1 MITESFLKDL
11 EKFVLI
17 TKKRI
22 TSKYSGSR
30 KSVLGGRGLTIK
42 EYRPYTIGDDI
53 RLIDWKVYA
62 KTDDLFIKVYEEDK
76 DLSVNVILDS
86 TLSMSFGK
94 SITKFDYSAM
104 ISSGFLF
111 LALKENE
118 RFRYSFIHDDIEL
131 YSLKRG
137 KKHFANFVS
146 IVNKKKP
153 FGKLNLY
160 NALEKQKSF
169 LKQKSMI
176 VLLSDFLFSL
186 EEIEKSLY
194 LLKGN
199 EVKIIRVLDEEE
211 LNPSFLGEYILKN
224 KELDE
229 EKKIFS
235 DNNVILEYKKNL
247 KVHGDNIRKICN
259 NLNFEYYS
267 FSTKKPIFD
276 SLYELFSKKH

>member
-1 MITESFLKDL
+1 MITENFLKDL

-22 TSKYSGSR
+22 TSKYSGGR
-30 KSVLGGRGLTIK
+30 KSILGGRGLTIK

-86 TLSMSFGK
+86 TLSMSYGK
-94 SITKFDYSAM
+94 GITKFDYESM
-104 ISSGFLF
+104 IAAGFLY

-118 RFRYSFIHDDIEL
+118 RFRFSFIHDDIEL

-137 KKHFANFVS
+137 KKHFADYVS

-153 FGKLNLY
+153 KGKLNLY
-160 NALEKQKSF
+160 NALEKQKNF

-176 VLLSDFLFSL
+176 ILLSDFLFPI
-186 EEIEKSLY
+186 EEIEKSLH

-199 EVKIIRVLDEEE
+199 EVKIIRILDEEE
-211 LNPSFLGEYILKN
+211 INPNFIGDYKLKN
-224 KELDE
+224 EELE
-229 EKKIFS
+229 KEKKVFL
-235 DNNVILEYKKNL
+235 DKNTILEYKKNL
-247 KVHGDNIRKICN
+247 EEHNNNIRKICD
-259 NLNFEYYS
+259 NLKFEYYS

-276 SLYELFSKKH
+276 TLYELFSRKH

>member
-1 MITESFLKDL
+1 MITENFLKDL

-22 TSKYSGSR
+22 TSKYSGGR
-30 KSVLGGRGLTIK
+30 KSILGGRGLTIK
-42 EYRPYTIGDDI
+42 EYRPYTIGDDF

-86 TLSMSFGK
+86 TLSMSYGK
-94 SITKFDYSAM
+94 GITKFDYESM
-104 ISSGFLF
+104 IAAAFLY

-118 RFRYSFIHDDIEL
+118 RFRFSFIHDDIEL
-131 YSLKRG
+131 YGLKRG
-137 KKHFANFVS
+137 KKHFADYVS

-153 FGKLNLY
+153 KGKLNLY
-160 NALEKQKSF
+160 TALEKQKNF

-176 VLLSDFLFSL
+176 ILLSDFLFPI

-199 EVKIIRVLDEEE
+199 EVKIIRILDEEE
-211 LNPSFLGEYILKN
+211 INPNFIGDYKLKN
-224 KELDE
+224 EELE
-229 EKKIFS
+229 KEKKVFL
-235 DNNVILEYKKNL
+235 DKNTILEYKKNL
-247 KVHGDNIRKICN
+247 EEHDNNIRKICN
-259 NLNFEYYS
+259 NLRFEYYS

-276 SLYELFSKKH
+276 ALYELFSRKH